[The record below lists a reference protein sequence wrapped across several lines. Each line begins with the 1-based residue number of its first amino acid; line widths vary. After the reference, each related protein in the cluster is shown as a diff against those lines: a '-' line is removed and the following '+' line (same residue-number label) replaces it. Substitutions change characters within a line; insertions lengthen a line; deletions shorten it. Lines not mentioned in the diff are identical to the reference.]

1 MNRMQSFLLAAVAL
15 LVGVVAAASFNIFR
29 LREQSTVTF
38 RPGIMSTEAN
48 LLADCNPFPFTA
60 THHPTEMIQIE
71 LPGTFDPKNLRPV
84 MTQMSII
91 NAPPWTNPDLGS
103 AQPYSGPPTNWTPKT
118 KLDMNLDLGPQGGPK
133 RTMVLIKVIVRDP
146 AVTFR
151 TDGFAITTGDVNGR
165 KMFCKFDGGYQQ
177 KEATFVAFYYK
188 ATPNKPTMGSY
199 GLGLVFQDIDPGYIL
214 PIFVDPE
221 VQNNG
226 ID

>member
-1 MNRMQSFLLAAVAL
+1 MTRIQGFLLAAVAL
-15 LVGVVAAASFNIFR
+15 LVGVIATASLNIFR

-38 RPGIMSTEAN
+38 RRGIMSTEAE
-48 LLADCNPFPFTA
+48 LIDDCKPFPFTA
-60 THHPTEMIQIE
+60 THHPTQMIEIE
-71 LPGTFDPKNLRPV
+71 LPGTFDPKNLQV
-84 MTQMSII
+84 KMTQMNII
-91 NAPPWTNPDLGS
+91 NASPWTNPDPGS
-103 AQPYSGPPTNWTPKT
+103 RSPIGSVTNWTPKT
-118 KLDMNLDLGPQGGPK
+118 KLDMDLDLGPQGGPK

-151 TDGFAITTGDVNGR
+151 DRRIRHHDGRRQRSEDVLQVSRWIPAEGGHLRRVLLQGDAQQADDGR
-165 KMFCKFDGGYQQ
+165 
-177 KEATFVAFYYK
+177 
-188 ATPNKPTMGSY
+188 Y